1 MGRYNFTVG
10 HETGH
15 WQLHRPYLLKS
26 TDQQA
31 LFEQEERPT
40 VVCRTSE
47 AKDSIEWQADSF
59 SSCLLMPKPMLSEYF
74 KPLGSGSGRITLTQL
89 RSTMGSK
96 GFGAGVR
103 ESDDFIIERFARSM
117 ATEFAVSPIAMRIR
131 LETVGF
137 VVREEVPAM
146 FDL

>member
-1 MGRYNFTVG
+1 
-10 HETGH
+10 
-15 WQLHRPYLLKS
+15 
-26 TDQQA
+26 
-31 LFEQEERPT
+31 
-40 VVCRTSE
+40 
-47 AKDSIEWQADSF
+47 
-59 SSCLLMPKPMLSEYF
+59 
-74 KPLGSGSGRITLTQL
+74 
-89 RSTMGSK
+89 MGSK